1 MKKRTLIL
9 AMTALMITM
18 TSAGNCTAVYAEET
32 AAATED
38 AGSTESGGRE
48 SIYGRQ

>member
-9 AMTALMITM
+9 AMTAVMITM

-32 AAATED
+32 A
-38 AGSTESGGRE
+38 SC
-48 SIYGRQ
+48 RQKMPDQQNFR